1 MALRLRIAT
10 ESDLDAVAD
19 VATASFSPQTDA
31 ISAHL
36 FPAHLKPE
44 GEAYA
49 HAARPWRLARKTD
62 RFHSQRTTL
71 VVAVDEALSG
81 KVVGFALW
89 EKPVRGEEHGQPE
102 AAPIKPPCA
111 TLDHAAFDEMRRVLG
126 EDHSKRFGEK
136 GADNVWH
143 LDMLGV
149 DPSQQRRGIGKMLV
163 QWVFEEANKYGEDC
177 YLVAT
182 PAGLPLYRAHGFEEL
197 GVLELFGVPHTSMI
211 RKGRNIKPLDS

>member
-1 MALRLRIAT
+1 MTLRLRIAT

-19 VATASFSPQTDA
+19 VATASFNPETDA

-36 FPAHLKPE
+36 FPPHLKPE

-62 RFHSQRTTL
+62 RFHSRRTIL
-71 VVAVDEALSG
+71 IVAVDEALSG

-89 EKPVRGEEHGQPE
+89 EKPVRGDNGQPE
-102 AAPIKPPCA
+102 PAPIKPPCA
-111 TLDHAAFDEMRRVLG
+111 TLDHAAFNEMKRVLG
-126 EDHSKRFGEK
+126 QDHAKRFGGN
-136 GADNVWH
+136 GADNIWH
-143 LDMLGV
+143 LEMLGV
-149 DPSQQRRGIGKMLV
+149 DPGQQRRGIGKLLLR
-163 QWVFEEANKYGEDC
+163 WAFEEADKFGQDC

-182 PAGLPLYRAHGFEEL
+182 PAGLPLYRAAGFKEV

-211 RKGRNIKPLDS
+211 RTSQEFKPLDS